1 MERGRVKQQNK
12 PPVKIFNLNISYM
25 LGYHDFSEVMNIY
38 ELLYI
43 MWAHLLIPGCHK
55 LINWYFSACTSPNT
69 FRVVLFIHLQENLVS
84 YCLAYPFQAKY
95 HWDILKQ
102 EKMQSSLWLLP
113 AVIPIRWTAL
123 VSQLLRISWY
133 QIVRDVGL
141 VRPGF
146 VPHLRV
152 QLFQGQE
159 GSNVPHKLV
168 NQNVA

>member
-25 LGYHDFSEVMNIY
+25 LGYHDFSEVMNIS

-69 FRVVLFIHLQENLVS
+69 FRVVLFIHLQENLV
-84 YCLAYPFQAKY
+84 F
-95 HWDILKQ
+95 
-102 EKMQSSLWLLP
+102 LLP
-113 AVIPIRWTAL
+113 GISIPGKVSLRHFETRKNAKFL
-123 VSQLLRISWY
+123 VTSSSGNSNQVDGSGEPAPENQLISDSTRCGTGSSW
-133 QIVRDVGL
+133 
-141 VRPGF
+141 F
-146 VPHLRV
+146 CSTSF

-159 GSNVPHKLV
+159 GINIPDKVL
-168 NQNVA
+168 NQNVT